1 MGEQE
6 IVSKKQK
13 GKKVAAYI
21 INIISIII
29 MLFAVFVVITSLA
42 SKDKGYTSYFGN
54 AYVLVKSDSMAADL
68 TKPDN
73 FQKGDVIV
81 FKVLSED
88 QKLGLEEGT
97 VITFWDNNIS
107 STRELNT
114 HRIYAVRDI
123 DGDGIAEY
131 STKGDNNPTYDKGAD
146 DQQIWR
152 KASDVQGVYVG
163 KSAVVGHI
171 LTYLQSS
178 TGFAIFIVVP
188 CVLVMI
194 YCIVLVVLNLIRYTR
209 AKTVMQHEDDV
220 DALKAEIKAQLLKEM
235 EEQKNKTND
244 NKLNDDEIKEE
255 ENQANDSAEEQNSD
269 ADATQEDK

>member
-13 GKKVAAYI
+13 GKKIAAYI
-21 INIISIII
+21 INTISIII
-29 MLFAVFVVITSLA
+29 MLFAVFIVITSLT
-42 SKDKGYTSYFGN
+42 SKDRGYTSYFGK
-54 AYVLVKSDSMAADL
+54 AYVLVKSDSMAQDL

-73 FQKGDVIV
+73 FKTGDVIV
-81 FKVLSED
+81 FRVLSDE

-107 STRELNT
+107 TSRELNT
-114 HRIYAVRDI
+114 HRIYAVRDS
-123 DGDGIAEY
+123 DGDGVADEY
-131 STKGDNNPTYDKGAD
+131 STKGDNNPIYDKGAD
-146 DQQIWR
+146 AQQIWR

-163 KSAVVGHI
+163 KSAFVGHV

-194 YCIVLVVLNLIRYTR
+194 YCIVLVVLNLMRYTR
-209 AKTVMQHEDDV
+209 AKTVIQHEDDV

-235 EEQKNKTND
+235 EEQNKAKGNQPTND
-244 NKLNDDEIKEE
+244 EAKKEE
-255 ENQANDSAEEQNSD
+255 DQANDSAKEQNSD
-269 ADATQEDK
+269 ADATGEDK